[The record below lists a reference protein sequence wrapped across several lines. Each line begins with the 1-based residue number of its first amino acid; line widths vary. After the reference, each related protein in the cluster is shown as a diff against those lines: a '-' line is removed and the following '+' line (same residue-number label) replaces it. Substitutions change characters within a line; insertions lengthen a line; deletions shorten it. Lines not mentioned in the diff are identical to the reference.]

1 MCRSGPLD
9 ANRDVCPGCAG
20 ASTRPPRFRCQE
32 CFGDLLYCEA
42 CIVDRH
48 RENPLHRVRKWSGGT
63 FVKVSLASLGLRVQV
78 GHRVRKTCSVPIAA
92 NKNFVVLHENGIHEV
107 AVDFCGCENELMAG
121 PPDIQLLRAGW
132 FPATHERPQT
142 CATLVVLEK
151 YHLETL
157 QAKTTMYDFYGVL
170 EKLTDNTGI
179 KPPDRYHEW
188 IRMCRE
194 YRHLMLLKRGGRA
207 PSYATGGPAA
217 TGRGEL
223 AIQCPACPRP
233 GVNLPEGWED
243 ASPEDRF
250 LYTLFLALDACF
262 RLKRRL
268 VSSELK
274 DPDLG
279 PGWAYMVET
288 EPYRAYL
295 RGVTDQK
302 EMNTCSGLAALD
314 YANTKFSR
322 GYSTTGV
329 GMGVC
334 ARHEFVQ
341 ANGVG
346 DLQKGERFA
355 NMDYIYASILTH
367 KEPTLHKITSYDIAC
382 IWAKFIFDRLK
393 ALPAN
398 VRFTIIIGVMQF
410 VIPKMHIHSH
420 TLACQ
425 ILFALTLLVGAAQVD
440 GEAIERS
447 WANIGGVASNTLD
460 MGPGSRHDVLD
471 CHWAFWNWVKLVGIY
486 ASLRRRMDRAKA
498 EGPAQREAFETFS
511 AEQRERVPDWKAA
524 VLAFEA
530 DSDQPNPY
538 EVVVT
543 GLTESEV
550 RLQFADEEAKEVVAG
565 VPSLHD
571 VSPSSFIFAGLDLEA
586 EQRRVRVQ
594 AELKKA
600 GTTEMQIDLSA
611 LRTKLNR
618 GILRFRKLQRTYM
631 PAALQVLGDKHLPD
645 DILAEDVPL
654 MLPSALSLAQ
664 RDACVAGLPEI
675 ESMMRDAQCRTALVR
690 LRNQL
695 HIKSRLLLYKG
706 NHTRHQGSKTRAQTI
721 VARNESKIRLHSE
734 KYQAAWEAL
743 RRLNNGDES
752 LVGWRVLKRDDIR
765 CMEDPEDVA
774 RLEKER
780 KEKAAKLRAKHQML
794 RDHGLLPAE
803 RDEDMDWEEGGGVG
817 RGGENVRKV
826 SWIWAVAG
834 TEGTDAGLEEALR
847 VEWAKAWAR
856 VRRWDEEER
865 LLSVEYE
872 RVGMSF
878 EYEARKW
885 EERAKGI
892 RYGVVPLAE
901 AEGAAAYAKQQAAVY
916 RDMVARGE
924 KTWTEPR
931 SARGKKKARHVP
943 AAVAA
948 MQAEE
953 RAEQEERREAAATT
967 AAAAAEDSEDGE
979 DDEVEDDD
987 LAIFGERGDVA
998 SDEE

>member
-1 MCRSGPLD
+1 MCRNGPLD
-9 ANRDVCPGCAG
+9 ANRDICPGCAG
-20 ASTRPPRFRCQE
+20 TNTSLPRYRCQD
-32 CFGDLLYCEA
+32 CFGDLLYCEV
-42 CIVDRH
+42 CIVERH
-48 RENPLHRVRKWSGGT
+48 RENPLHRVCKWSGGT
-63 FVKVSLASLGLRVQV
+63 FVKSTLASLGLRVQV
-78 GHRVRKTCSVPIAA
+78 GHPMYKACSVPIAA

-107 AVDFCGCENELMAG
+107 AVDFCGCENELVAG

-132 FPATHERPQT
+132 FPATHDRPQT

-207 PSYATGGPAA
+207 SSYASGGPAA
-217 TGRGEL
+217 TTLGEL

-279 PGWAYMVET
+279 PGWAYMVNT

-295 RGVTDQK
+295 RNVTDQK

-355 NMDYIYASILTH
+355 NMDYIFASILTH
-367 KEPTLHKITSYDIAC
+367 KHPKLPKVTSYDIAC
-382 IWAKFIFDRLK
+382 IWAKYIFDRLK

-398 VRFTIIIGVMQF
+398 VRFTIIIALFRF

-425 ILFALTLLVGAAQVD
+425 ILFALTLLIGAAQVD

-486 ASLRRRMDRAKA
+486 ASLRRRMDRAKS
-498 EGPAQREAFETFS
+498 EGPAQREAFATFS
-511 AEQRERVPDWKAA
+511 AEQSERVPEWKAA

-530 DSDQPNPY
+530 DNDQPNPY
-538 EVVVT
+538 EVLRLEI
-543 GLTESEV
+543 GLTEAEV
-550 RLQFADEEAKEVVAG
+550 RLQFADEEAKEVAAG

-571 VSPSSFIFAGLDLEA
+571 VSPSSFMFAGLDLEA

-600 GTTEMQIDLSA
+600 ATTEMQIDMNA

-631 PAALQVLGDKHLPD
+631 PAALQVLGDRRLPD

-654 MLPSALSLAQ
+654 MLPSALTLAQ
-664 RDACVAGLPEI
+664 REACVAGLPEI

-706 NHTRHQGSKTRAQTI
+706 NHTRHQGAKTRAQTI

-752 LVGWRVLKRDDIR
+752 MVGWRVLKRDDIR

-774 RLEKER
+774 RLAKER
-780 KEKAAKLRAKHQML
+780 KEKAAKLRTKHQML

-803 RDEDMDWEEGGGVG
+803 KDDDMDWEGGESVG

-826 SWIWAVAG
+826 SWIWTLAG
-834 TEGTDAGLEEALR
+834 TEGTDAGFEEGKRRFIALR

-865 LLSVEYE
+865 LLNAEYK
-872 RVGMSF
+872 RVGLSF
-878 EYEARKW
+878 EYEAQRW
-885 EERAKGI
+885 EARAKAI
-892 RYGVVPLAE
+892 RYGVIPLAE
-901 AEGAAAYAKQQAAVY
+901 AEGAAGYAKQQAAVY
-916 RDMVARGE
+916 RDMIARGQ
-924 KTWTEPR
+924 KIWTEVKP
-931 SARGKKKARHVP
+931 ARGKKRARH
-943 AAVAA
+943 
-948 MQAEE
+948 
-953 RAEQEERREAAATT
+953 ERREAAAVVT
-967 AAAAAEDSEDGE
+967 AATAADDSED
-979 DDEVEDDD
+979 DEKERDDD
-987 LAIFGERGDVA
+987 DDDDDDAIHDRGDVA

>member
-9 ANRDVCPGCAG
+9 ANRDICPGCAG
-20 ASTRPPRFRCQE
+20 ATTQLPRFRCHE
-32 CFGDLLYCEA
+32 CFGDVLYCEG
-42 CIVDRH
+42 CIVERH
-48 RENPLHRVRKWSGGT
+48 RENPLHRIHKWSGGT
-63 FVKVSLASLGLRVQV
+63 FVKTSLASLGLRVQV
-78 GHRVRKTCSVPIAA
+78 GHRVRKTCSVPIAS
-92 NKNFVVLHENGIHEV
+92 NKNFVVLHDNGIHEV
-107 AVDFCGCENELMAG
+107 AVDFCGCENELVAG

-207 PSYATGGPAA
+207 SSYATGGPAA
-217 TGRGEL
+217 TGLGEL

-243 ASPEDRF
+243 ASPEERF

-367 KEPTLHKITSYDIAC
+367 KEPTLHKVTSYDIVC
-382 IWAKFIFDRLK
+382 IWAKYIFDRLK

-398 VRFTIIIGVMQF
+398 VRLTIIIGLMRF

-486 ASLRRRMDRAKA
+486 ASLRRRMDRARA
-498 EGPAQREAFETFS
+498 EGPAQREAFEMFS
-511 AEQRERVPDWKAA
+511 AEQRERVPEWKAA

-530 DSDQPNPY
+530 DSEAPNPY
-538 EVVVT
+538 EVVVS

-550 RLQFADEEAKEVVAG
+550 RLQFTDEEGKEVAAG

-631 PAALQVLGDKHLPD
+631 PAALQVLGDKRLPD

-654 MLPSALSLAQ
+654 MLPSALGLAQ

-695 HIKSRLLLYKG
+695 HVKSRLLLYKG

-752 LVGWRVLKRDDIR
+752 SVGWRVLKREDIR

-774 RLEKER
+774 RLAKER
-780 KEKAAKLRAKHQML
+780 KEKAARLRKKHQLL

-817 RGGENVRKV
+817 RGGENVRTV

-885 EERAKGI
+885 ETRAKDI
-892 RYGVVPLAE
+892 RYGVIPLVE
-901 AEGAAAYAKQQAAVY
+901 AEGAAAYAMQQAAVY
-916 RDMVARGE
+916 RDMVVRGE
-924 KTWTEPR
+924 KTWTEAKP
-931 SARGKKKARHVP
+931 SKEA
-943 AAVAA
+943 
-948 MQAEE
+948 
-953 RAEQEERREAAATT
+953 RAEQDERRAA
-967 AAAAAEDSEDGE
+967 AAAAAEDSEEDEELE
-979 DDEVEDDD
+979 DDE